1 VGILDQKNEEQG
13 DRGSDRMTFAWAGWA
28 DSLSDEETAI
38 VETRVSKVVGLL
50 VESGSLKV
58 PLGSRLSIET
68 SRGDRLP
75 VECVGFSESGLY
87 LMPYGQLDGIAKG
100 DRVIY
105 ESSQQTVLVSED
117 LLGCVLNGAGEVIDK
132 SCHQGTTAM
141 PLYRESPDALSR
153 KNVKTPFH
161 TGIKA
166 WDSFLTMGLGQRM
179 GIFAGTGVGK
189 SVLLGMIA
197 RESSADVNVLALVGE
212 RGHEV
217 REFIDNVLGVEGMKR
232 TVIVVSTSDQSPLM
246 RIRAPFVAKAIAEFF
261 ASKGKDVLYMMDSV
275 TRMAMA
281 MRELGLSIGEPP
293 TAKGYPPSV
302 FATMPKLLERAGRF
316 ETGSITSIISVLLEG
331 DDIQDPIGDAVRG
344 ILDGHVVL
352 DRNLANLGHYP
363 AIEVTESISRWM
375 LDLSDDELKELSIKG
390 RRILTDFKNAEDL
403 INVGAYV
410 KGSNPEIDEAISLR
424 PSLMDFLKQNIQEH
438 VEPSVQREGLKA
450 ALGVDV

>member
-1 VGILDQKNEEQG
+1 
-13 DRGSDRMTFAWAGWA
+13 MTFAWAGWA
-28 DSLSDEETAI
+28 NGLAEEETAI
-38 VETRVSKVVGLL
+38 VETRVKKVIGLL
-50 VESGSLKV
+50 VEAGSLKV
-58 PLGSRLSIET
+58 PLGSRLRIET
-68 SRGDRLP
+68 SRGEPLP
-75 VECVGFSESGLY
+75 VECVGFSNDGLF

-105 ESSQQTVLVSED
+105 ESNQQTVMVSED
-117 LLGCVLNGAGEVIDK
+117 LLGCVLNGAGEVIDGT
-132 SCHQGTTAM
+132 SRQGTEAM

-153 KNVKTPFH
+153 RNLKTPFH

-217 REFIDNVLGVEGMKR
+217 REFIDNVLGPEGMKK
-232 TVIVVSTSDQSPLM
+232 TIVVVSTSDQSPLM

-261 ASKGKDVLYMMDSV
+261 ASKGKNVLYMMDSV

-302 FATMPKLLERAGRF
+302 FATLPKLLERAGRF

-331 DDIQDPIGDAVRG
+331 DDIQDPIGDATRG

-352 DRNLANLGHYP
+352 DRNLANLGHFP
-363 AIEVTESISRWM
+363 AIGVTESISRWM
-375 LDLSDDELKELSIKG
+375 LDLSDEEQKALAIKG
-390 RRILTDFKNAEDL
+390 RKILTDFKNAEDL

-410 KGSNPEIDEAISLR
+410 KGSNPDIDEAITLR
-424 PSLMDFLKQNIQEH
+424 PSLLEFLKQNIQEH
-438 VEPSVQREGLKA
+438 VEADVQRDGLKT
-450 ALGVDV
+450 ALGQNS